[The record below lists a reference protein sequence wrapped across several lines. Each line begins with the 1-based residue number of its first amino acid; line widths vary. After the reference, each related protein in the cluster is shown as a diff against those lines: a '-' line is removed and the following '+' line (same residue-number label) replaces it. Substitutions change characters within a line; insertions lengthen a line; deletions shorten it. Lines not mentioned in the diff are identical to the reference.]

1 MAKVPTPPQF
11 VLLAFDGSNEVE
23 FWKAT
28 RQFAASAE
36 VRFTYFI
43 SGVFFLLDADKN
55 IYVDPAGRN
64 GKSNIG
70 FGGPSLDV
78 MKQRLEQV
86 RLAMKE
92 GHEIGS
98 HANGHFDGR
107 DYTFGQWNKEFQQF
121 TSIMSETWQRYN
133 KAAEPAG
140 WKNYF
145 AKEVSGFRA
154 PYLSVG
160 DRKAL
165 WKTFKEHG
173 IDYDTSLV
181 NNMGYWPRQIDGVW
195 NFPLATINVAGT
207 PKNTLSMD
215 YNFYV
220 AQSGGK
226 DGPKEKFKEYE
237 DQMVQSYVQYFN
249 NNYFGNRAPVHIGHH
264 FSQMNGGAYWKAM
277 QRIAR
282 YVRKKPD
289 VICGTYKELL
299 SFIEKNKHRLDD
311 YQAGN
316 FDKPAAAPSGPAMA
330 SRSRLEMASSRLAM
344 APKKMPELSQKQLD
358 LIQAKKKPRKASG
371 CCPG

>member
-11 VLLAFDGSNEVE
+11 VCLAFDGSNEPE
-23 FWKAT
+23 FWKAS
-28 RQFAASAE
+28 RQFAASAG

-43 SGVFFLLDADKN
+43 SGVYFLLTEHKNDYIDAL
-55 IYVDPAGRN
+55 GRS

-70 FGGPSLDV
+70 FGGTLDM

-98 HANGHFDGR
+98 HAIGHFDGAK
-107 DYTFGQWNKEFQQF
+107 YTAAQWDKEFQQF
-121 TSIMSETWQRYN
+121 TSILTNVWQRYN

-154 PYLSVG
+154 PYLAVG

-165 WKTFKEHG
+165 WQTFTKHG

-181 NNMGYWPRQIDGVW
+181 NNMNYWPRQIGGVW
-195 NFPLATINVAGT
+195 NFPLAMIKVAGT
-207 PKNTLSMD
+207 AKTTLSMD
-215 YNFYV
+215 YNFFV
-220 AQSGGK
+220 SQSAGK
-226 DGPKEKFKEYE
+226 EGPKEKHKEYE

-249 NNYFGNRAPVHIGHH
+249 NNYYGNRAPVHIGHH
-264 FSQMNGGAYWKAM
+264 FSQMNGGAYWRAM
-277 QRIAR
+277 QRIANH
-282 YVRKKPD
+282 VRKQPD

-299 SFIEKNKHRLDD
+299 AFVVKNKLRLDD

-316 FDKPAAAPSGPAMA
+316 FDKPAAPAARGMAPV
-330 SRSRLEMASSRLAM
+330 M
-344 APKKMPELSQKQLD
+344 APKPFLVSQARLD
-358 LIQAKKKPRKASG
+358 QVQAKKKTAKSTG
-371 CCPG
+371 CCAG

>member
-11 VLLAFDGSNEVE
+11 VCLAFDGSNEPE
-23 FWKAT
+23 FWQAT
-28 RQFAASAE
+28 RKFAAGVG

-43 SGVFFLLDADKN
+43 SGVYFLLTADKN
-55 IYVDPAGRN
+55 DYVDPTGKP

-70 FGGPSLDV
+70 FGGTLDM

-98 HANGHFDGR
+98 HAIGHFDGAK
-107 DYTFGQWNKEFQQF
+107 YTFEQWDKEFAQF
-121 TSIMSETWQRYN
+121 TSILTNVWQRYN

-154 PYLSVG
+154 PYLAVG

-165 WKTFKEHG
+165 WKTFNKHG
-173 IDYDTSLV
+173 IDYDTSLTSV
-181 NNMGYWPRQIDGVW
+181 LGYWPRQKDGVW
-195 NFPLATINVAGT
+195 NFPLASINIAGT
-207 PKNTLSMD
+207 SKTNLSMD
-215 YNFYV
+215 YNFFV

-237 DQMVQSYVQYFN
+237 DQMFQSYVNYFN
-249 NNYFGNRAPVHIGHH
+249 HSYFGNRAPVHIGHH

-277 QRIAR
+277 QRIALH
-282 YVRKKPD
+282 VRKKPD
-289 VICGTYKELL
+289 VICGTYKELMD
-299 SFIEKNKHRLDD
+299 FVVKNKLHLDD
-311 YQAGN
+311 YQTGN
-316 FDKPAAAPSGPAMA
+316 FDKPSAPAAPRG
-330 SRSRLEMASSRLAM
+330 LAPVM
-344 APKKMPELSQKQLD
+344 VAELSQEQLD
-358 LIQAKKKPRKASG
+358 LIQAKKKPRKFSG
-371 CCPG
+371 CCPTG

>member
-121 TSIMSETWQRYN
+121 TSIMSKTWQRYN

-165 WKTFKEHG
+165 WKTLKEHG

-249 NNYFGNRAPVHIGHH
+249 QQLLWQSRADAYRASLFADERRRLLESHAAHCPLCPQEAGCHLRHL
-264 FSQMNGGAYWKAM
+264 QGALEFHREEQASLGRLSGR
-277 QRIAR
+277 QFRQTGRCSVAAR
-282 YVRKKPD
+282 GRGSPWRRRR
-289 VICGTYKELL
+289 CL
-299 SFIEKNKHRLDD
+299 S
-311 YQAGN
+311 
-316 FDKPAAAPSGPAMA
+316 
-330 SRSRLEMASSRLAM
+330 
-344 APKKMPELSQKQLD
+344 
-358 LIQAKKKPRKASG
+358 
-371 CCPG
+371 

>member
-11 VLLAFDGSNEVE
+11 VLLAFDGSNEPE
-23 FWKAT
+23 FWKTT
-28 RQFAASAE
+28 RQFAASAG

-43 SGVFFLLDADKN
+43 SGVYFLLTADKN
-55 IYVDPAGRN
+55 DYIDPLGQP

-70 FGGPSLDV
+70 FGGTLDM

-86 RLAMKE
+86 RLAMSE

-98 HANGHFDGR
+98 HAIGHFDGGK
-107 DYTFGQWNKEFQQF
+107 YTFAQWDKEFQQF
-121 TSIMSETWQRYN
+121 TNILSNVWQRYN

-145 AKEVSGFRA
+145 AKELSGFRA
-154 PYLSVG
+154 PYLAVG

-165 WKTFKEHG
+165 WKTFNKHG
-173 IDYDTSLV
+173 IDYDTSLTS
-181 NNMGYWPRQIDGVW
+181 NMNYWPRQIDGVW
-195 NFPLATINVAGT
+195 NFPLAMINIAGT
-207 PKNTLSMD
+207 AKSNLSMD
-215 YNFYV
+215 YNFFV

-237 DQMVQSYVQYFN
+237 DQMVQSYVNYFHH
-249 NNYFGNRAPVHIGHH
+249 NYFGNRAPVHIGHH

-289 VICGTYKELL
+289 VICGTYKELM
-299 SFIEKNKHRLDD
+299 SFVEKNKSRLDD

-316 FDKPAAAPSGPAMA
+316 FDKPAIPKT
-330 SRSRLEMASSRLAM
+330 RLAM
-344 APKKMPELSQKQLD
+344 APKTMPLFTQKQLD
-358 LIQAKKKPRKASG
+358 TMQAKKKPRKASG
-371 CCPG
+371 CCPS